1 MAKANELY
9 GKANRYLRRNGIEK
23 TAVAVADTALSKP
36 PKSFRYQ
43 LATTEELKA
52 QKAWSSRFSSSI
64 KFSLVVPAF
73 ETDIM
78 YFDEMIASV
87 LGQTYNNW
95 EFIVVDGSRNR
106 RLMDE
111 IENMTGVV
119 NGDRPAGRALS
130 DEDVKSIHRLSAD
143 TDVSYDYDGCLIRY
157 IHLTS
162 NGGISANINK
172 GVKVA
177 TGDYVGVLDHDD
189 LLTPDALYY
198 MSKAL
203 VTNEYRAKLVYS
215 DEDKTDAKG
224 KSFFEPNRK
233 PNFNLDM
240 FLTNNYICHLTFL
253 ERNLI
258 QDLLF
263 RPEYD
268 GAQDYDIFLRAVK
281 SMDDPEERILHVPKI
296 LYHWRCHANSTA
308 GNTDAKEYAYEAGRR
323 AVDDFCKTMGWAVTV
338 SHTSHLGFY
347 HIEYKNLLFTTRPEL
362 GMVCGPI
369 YKFGKLSGGAMR
381 EDGTVLYRGLAKGMG
396 GYMHRGSLIQ
406 QVEAGD
412 VRNMRI
418 NPALEK
424 LYDEMVESKLAKNAP
439 DYVDISLAFCKKVRE
454 LGYKI
459 LYDPERKRE

>member
-95 EFIVVDGSRNR
+95 EFIVVDGSRNK

-130 DEDVKSIHRLSAD
+130 EEDVKSIHRLSAD

-203 VTNEYRAKLVYS
+203 VTNEYRAKLV
-215 DEDKTDAKG
+215 
-224 KSFFEPNRK
+224 
-233 PNFNLDM
+233 
-240 FLTNNYICHLTFL
+240 
-253 ERNLI
+253 
-258 QDLLF
+258 
-263 RPEYD
+263 
-268 GAQDYDIFLRAVK
+268 
-281 SMDDPEERILHVPKI
+281 
-296 LYHWRCHANSTA
+296 
-308 GNTDAKEYAYEAGRR
+308 
-323 AVDDFCKTMGWAVTV
+323 
-338 SHTSHLGFY
+338 
-347 HIEYKNLLFTTRPEL
+347 
-362 GMVCGPI
+362 
-369 YKFGKLSGGAMR
+369 
-381 EDGTVLYRGLAKGMG
+381 
-396 GYMHRGSLIQ
+396 
-406 QVEAGD
+406 
-412 VRNMRI
+412 
-418 NPALEK
+418 
-424 LYDEMVESKLAKNAP
+424 
-439 DYVDISLAFCKKVRE
+439 
-454 LGYKI
+454 
-459 LYDPERKRE
+459 